1 MRIFGVQ
8 LRPLSTQDMMM
19 LPFLGAGGA
28 WVGIGIQHLTDGHF
42 EPIVGIAAATV
53 TMAVLAFAGAN
64 PDAGRRGVALCLS
77 SGIVAFVIGTA
88 LAALQ

>member
-1 MRIFGVQ
+1 MRIFGIN
-8 LRPLSTQDMMM
+8 LRPLSTQDMML

-28 WVGIGIQHLTDGHF
+28 WVGIGIQRLTDGHF
-42 EPIVGIAAATV
+42 EPIIGLAASTV
-53 TMAVLAFAGAN
+53 TMSVLAFAGAN

-77 SGIVAFVIGTA
+77 GGIVAFVVGTV